1 MKARITPQQTQVNVE
16 IVDERPELTII
27 VIGQFHD
34 PNRIN
39 AERSMVKSAGGKVFE
54 DQAGNYYATFHTAAE
69 ILQSGL
75 VSCTARHWTGIVPDG
90 WMEV

>member
-1 MKARITPQQTQVNVE
+1 MKSRITPQQTQLSVE
-16 IVDERPELTII
+16 FVDEQPQLTI
-27 VIGQFHD
+27 VMIGQFHD

-54 DQAGNYYATFHTAAE
+54 DQAGNYYATFDKAAE

-90 WMEV
+90 WTEV